1 MAEEYKKPKM
11 NESGGAT
18 RPAQISG
25 RNRARQ
31 VDDYVSEAAGN
42 VKPPPAKDQ
51 HDEVKEKDIVRR

>member
-1 MAEEYKKPKM
+1 MAEQYKKPKIT
-11 NESGGAT
+11 ESGGAE
-18 RPAQISG
+18 RPPQLTG

-42 VKPPPAKDQ
+42 GKPPAKDQ